1 MIRIIL
7 SSLAVVAMFA
17 TSAAP
22 AASQAKMTGQQPVPC
37 DCSNC
42 SAKHCP
48 KPGGVGGPI
57 GKIIGG
63 FKSVTYLKSTL
74 ERHLASGGSKSALP
88 PTDCPPAPTQQCLD
102 SWKVKTA
109 NPFE

>member
-7 SSLAVVAMFA
+7 SSLAVVALLA
-17 TSAAP
+17 TSATP
-22 AASQAKMTGQQPVPC
+22 AASQAKMTGQ
-37 DCSNC
+37 
-42 SAKHCP
+42 
-48 KPGGVGGPI
+48 PGSPTGGT
-57 GKIIGG
+57 IIGSDFNWKALKG
-63 FKSVTYLKSTL
+63 SEFNWKAFKKSTL
-74 ERHLASGGSKSALP
+74 ERHLASGGSQSALP

>member
-1 MIRIIL
+1 MARIIL

-17 TSAAP
+17 TNTAP
-22 AASQAKMTGQQPVPC
+22 AASDNLYRTSIFDGI
-37 DCSNC
+37 D
-42 SAKHCP
+42 SAKLQQSYMQITVQRHEANARR
-48 KPGGVGGPI
+48 G
-57 GKIIGG
+57 
-63 FKSVTYLKSTL
+63 TQTL
-74 ERHLASGGSKSALP
+74 AAAGSQSALP